1 MLPQLLWN
9 LNRIHDFLT
18 DILRQQGRT
27 GEFMGPWST
36 KMNYLVT
43 SDPINVHHIMSKS
56 FDNYV
61 KGPEFRDIFQAFGDG
76 IFATDF
82 ERWRYHRML
91 LHSVFKNRSFEMF
104 LEKTIKKK
112 VANSLIP
119 VLENVLQQRVEVDL
133 QDIFNRFTFD
143 NICNII
149 LGYDPNCLAID
160 HLPEL
165 QKWLQI
171 GQERKMSQACKT
183 FDQFLYSI
191 IATKRK
197 ELSKCTKIDESLDH
211 VDLLTSLMMRGEEEE
226 HVDKFLRDLAFNLF
240 VAGRDTITSALIWFF
255 WLTTTNPLVEAKIL
269 DEIKENFGA
278 NNDEMKHKVFGI
290 KEVEKLVYLHGALCE
305 SLRLFPPIPFERKQP
320 IKCDILPSGHHV
332 KPSTMILLSL
342 LAMGRFEEIWRK
354 DCLEFKSERWISNKG
369 RIVHV
374 PSYKI
379 LGRVMHEGPNMKSLW
394 ALITSD
400 RPLRLCLI
408 YVSLEISYF
417 GDFDRVRSLRIAVVI
432 NRGSYILSVLLR
444 LSWLKCSRSLKSVLL
459 TKVRVPNVA
468 KLFRFKVVVVPIC
481 FIKAANRTVTRGL
494 ENLEPADQRLSKRCG
509 NRVGTIVIMGT
520 IRSIFLP
527 IRHCVC
533 PALLQ
538 LPLPHHPEPPLAP
551 SIYGV
556 VSSPLPSSRSFGL
569 PFSLPSASRAC
580 LCAHSSPSSSKLAV
594 KPSPNTLSTS

>member
-1 MLPQLLWN
+1 RLSCKSPLLIDWPILGMLPQLLWN

-18 DILRQQGRT
+18 DISRQHGKT
-27 GEFMGPWST
+27 GEFMGPWFT
-36 KMNYLVT
+36 KMNYMIT

-76 IFATDF
+76 IFAADS

-160 HLPEL
+160 HLPEVIAYEKAFNEAEESIFYRHVVPKGVWKL

-171 GQERKMSQACKT
+171 GQERKMTQACKT

-197 ELSKCTKIDESLDH
+197 ELSKFTKIDESHDH
-211 VDLLTSLMMRGEEEE
+211 
-226 HVDKFLRDLAFNLF
+226 
-240 VAGRDTITSALIWFF
+240 FF
-255 WLTTTNPLVEAKIL
+255 WLVATNPLVEAKIL
-269 DEIKENFGA
+269 DEIKENFGV
-278 NNDEMKHKVFGI
+278 NNDEMKHKVLGI

-332 KPSTMILLSL
+332 EPSTMIVLSL
-342 LAMGRFEEIWRK
+342 FAMGRFEEIWGK
-354 DCLEFKSERWISNKG
+354 NCLEFK
-369 RIVHV
+369 
-374 PSYKI
+374 P
-379 LGRVMHEGPNMKSLW
+379 
-394 ALITSD
+394 
-400 RPLRLCLI
+400 
-408 YVSLEISYF
+408 
-417 GDFDRVRSLRIAVVI
+417 
-432 NRGSYILSVLLR
+432 
-444 LSWLKCSRSLKSVLL
+444 
-459 TKVRVPNVA
+459 
-468 KLFRFKVVVVPIC
+468 
-481 FIKAANRTVTRGL
+481 
-494 ENLEPADQRLSKRCG
+494 KR
-509 NRVGTIVIMGT
+509 
-520 IRSIFLP
+520 
-527 IRHCVC
+527 
-533 PALLQ
+533 
-538 LPLPHHPEPPLAP
+538 
-551 SIYGV
+551 
-556 VSSPLPSSRSFGL
+556 
-569 PFSLPSASRAC
+569 
-580 LCAHSSPSSSKLAV
+580 
-594 KPSPNTLSTS
+594 